1 MLFSW
6 DFETLHYYQWNIKQL
21 QTRTWNESRGTV
33 GQWDCPQKNDTMW
46 TFLHGSMRKDG
57 TTRTSD
63 HPSEHNKTRI
73 SIRGKSNRFPLSGCM
88 FHFQVR
94 KRHIHA
100 NFDQFSRFYLN
111 SVPVKIPLRQ
121 TVQMSVKHGPK
132 LCCINFA
139 KARLPLWINQK

>member
-1 MLFSW
+1 MKHKTATNADMEREQGDSWSMLLS
-6 DFETLHYYQWNIKQL
+6 T
-21 QTRTWNESRGTV
+21 
-33 GQWDCPQKNDTMW
+33 QKNDTMW
-46 TFLHGSMRKDG
+46 TFLHGSMRKDC

-88 FHFQVR
+88 FHFQNE
-94 KRHIHA
+94 KDTFTLTLI
-100 NFDQFSRFYLN
+100 SRFYLN

-139 KARLPLWINQK
+139 KARLPL